1 METDKIRAKARN
13 NAYALLRTR
22 PRSERE
28 IRDRLKL
35 RGYAPALI
43 EEIIE
48 GLKKIGDID
57 DSKFAMAW
65 MESRMH
71 SNPVGD
77 GVLKRELQMKGLSD
91 EIIAD
96 TLKNKSEN
104 YDEYEIALSMAGAR
118 FERLKRLDRQKAGKR
133 LYDFLLR
140 RGFTYDNVK
149 RVVESVIRKGED

>member
-1 METDKIRAKARN
+1 METDKIRARARN
-13 NAYALLRTR
+13 NAYALLRIR

-35 RGYAPALI
+35 KGYGAEHI
-43 EEIIE
+43 EDIVA

-57 DSKFAMAW
+57 DLRFARLW
-65 MESRMH
+65 LESRMH

-77 GVLKRELQMKGLSD
+77 VVLKHELQAKGVSD
-91 EIIAD
+91 AIIAD
-96 TLKNKSEN
+96 TLQYKSEN
-104 YDEYEIALSMAGAR
+104 YDEYEIALSMAGER
-118 FERLKRLDRQKAGKR
+118 FQRLKRLDRHKAGKR

-149 RVVESVIRKGED
+149 RVVESVVKKGDV